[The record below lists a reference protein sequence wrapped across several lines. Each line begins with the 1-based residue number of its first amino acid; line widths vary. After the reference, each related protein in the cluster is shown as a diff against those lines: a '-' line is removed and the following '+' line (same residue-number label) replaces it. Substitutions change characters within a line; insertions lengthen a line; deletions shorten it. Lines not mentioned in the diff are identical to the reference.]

1 MSQFLV
7 VKDLNFDNIMICF
20 DNSSNELEYT
30 TYVVDTKDKTN
41 IAYSEAMALMEAIEG
56 DYFERLPEDTLPDN
70 LNNIYLRNCDDEIE
84 TMVFDFREKH
94 NYTVEHFKYKEHDG
108 GVQEIPVNQSIY
120 SSRFD
125 DMRDAMMQVL
135 GGYINTEHIFEIEE

>member
-30 TYVVDTKDKTN
+30 TYNYINQEMISKMEDCFNDFVEELENDDDFEEIYASLKYRLFFNNQEEEKVLIKINDEPWGSVN
-41 IAYSEAMALMEAIEG
+41 IE
-56 DYFERLPEDTLPDN
+56 
-70 LNNIYLRNCDDEIE
+70 IYTYE
-84 TMVFDFREKH
+84 
-94 NYTVEHFKYKEHDG
+94 EHDG
-108 GVQEIPVNQSIY
+108 GIKEIPVDQSIY

-125 DMRDAMMQVL
+125 YMRDAMMQVL

>member
-20 DNSSNELEYT
+20 DNSNEELEYT
-30 TYVVDTKDKTN
+30 TYKVSNKKKDYIFN
-41 IAYSEAMALMEAIEG
+41 QDIEHYIG
-56 DYFERLPEDTLPDN
+56 EFLDNGYEELPHGIFLYYNPEDN
-70 LNNIYLRNCDDEIE
+70 LVNITKLNQQSDQTILNIYN
-84 TMVFDFREKH
+84 
-94 NYTVEHFKYKEHDG
+94 YKEHDG
-108 GVQEIPVNQSIY
+108 GVQEIPFNQSIY

-135 GGYINTEHIFEIEE
+135 DGYINTENIFEI

>member
-7 VKDLNFDNIMICF
+7 VKDLNFENIMICF
-20 DNSSNELEYT
+20 DNSSSELEYT
-30 TYVVDTKDKTN
+30 IYNYINQEMISKMEDCFNDFIEELENDDDFEEIYASPKYRLLFNNQEEEKVLIKINDESWGSVN
-41 IAYSEAMALMEAIEG
+41 IE
-56 DYFERLPEDTLPDN
+56 
-70 LNNIYLRNCDDEIE
+70 IY
-84 TMVFDFREKH
+84 T
-94 NYTVEHFKYKEHDG
+94 YKEHDG
-108 GVQEIPVNQSIY
+108 GVQEIPVDQSIY

>member
-1 MSQFLV
+1 MSKFLV
-7 VKDLNFDNIMICF
+7 IKDLNFDNIMICF

-30 TYVVDTKDKTN
+30 TYKN
-41 IAYSEAMALMEAIEG
+41 SEKKENFVFNQVIEKFIEELLDNG
-56 DYFERLPEDTLPDN
+56 YEELPHGIFLYYNPEDN
-70 LNNIYLRNCDDEIE
+70 LINITKLNQQSDQTILNIY
-84 TMVFDFREKH
+84 T
-94 NYTVEHFKYKEHDG
+94 YKEYDG
-108 GVQEIPVNQSIY
+108 GVQEIPFEQSIY

>member
-30 TYVVDTKDKTN
+30 TYNYSNKEMISKMEDCFNDFVEKLENDDNFEEIYASLKYRLFFNNQEEEKVLIKINDKPWVSVN
-41 IAYSEAMALMEAIEG
+41 V
-56 DYFERLPEDTLPDN
+56 ER
-70 LNNIYLRNCDDEIE
+70 
-84 TMVFDFREKH
+84 
-94 NYTVEHFKYKEHDG
+94 YTYKEHDG
-108 GVQEIPVNQSIY
+108 GVQEIPVDQSIY

-125 DMRDAMMQVL
+125 DMRDAMMQIL

>member
-7 VKDLNFDNIMICF
+7 VKNLNFDNIMICF

-30 TYVVDTKDKTN
+30 TYN
-41 IAYSEAMALMEAIEG
+41 YSNQEMISKMEDCFNDFVEELEN
-56 DYFERLPEDTLPDN
+56 DDDFEEIYASPKYRLFF
-70 LNNIYLRNCDDEIE
+70 NNQEEEKVLIKITDDEWISAN
-84 TMVFDFREKH
+84 VYI
-94 NYTVEHFKYKEHDG
+94 YTYKEHDG
-108 GVQEIPVNQSIY
+108 GVQPIPVDQSIY

>member
-20 DNSSNELEYT
+20 DNSNEELEYT
-30 TYVVDTKDKTN
+30 TYKVSNKKKDYIFN
-41 IAYSEAMALMEAIEG
+41 QDIEHYIG
-56 DYFERLPEDTLPDN
+56 ELLDNGYEELPHGIFLYYNPEDN
-70 LNNIYLRNCDDEIE
+70 LVNITKLNQQSDQTILNIYN
-84 TMVFDFREKH
+84 
-94 NYTVEHFKYKEHDG
+94 YKEHDG
-108 GVQEIPVNQSIY
+108 GVQEIPFNQSIY

-135 GGYINTEHIFEIEE
+135 DGYINTEHIFEIEE

>member
-7 VKDLNFDNIMICF
+7 VKDLNFENIMICF

-30 TYVVDTKDKTN
+30 IYNYINQEMISK
-41 IAYSEAMALMEAIEG
+41 MEDCFNDFVEELEN
-56 DYFERLPEDTLPDN
+56 DDDFEEIYASPKYRLFF
-70 LNNIYLRNCDDEIE
+70 NNQEEEKVLIKITDDEWISAN
-84 TMVFDFREKH
+84 VYI
-94 NYTVEHFKYKEHDG
+94 YTYKEHDG
-108 GVQEIPVNQSIY
+108 GVQPIPVDQSIY

>member
-20 DNSSNELEYT
+20 DNSNEELEYT
-30 TYVVDTKDKTN
+30 TYKVSNKKKDYIFN
-41 IAYSEAMALMEAIEG
+41 QDIEHYIG
-56 DYFERLPEDTLPDN
+56 ELLDNGYEELPNGIFLYYNTEDN
-70 LNNIYLRNCDDEIE
+70 LVNITKLNQQSDQTILNIYN
-84 TMVFDFREKH
+84 
-94 NYTVEHFKYKEHDG
+94 YKEHDG
-108 GVQEIPVNQSIY
+108 GVQEIPFNQSIY

-135 GGYINTEHIFEIEE
+135 DGYINTEHILEIEE

>member
-7 VKDLNFDNIMICF
+7 VKDLNFENIMICF

-30 TYVVDTKDKTN
+30 TYVVDTHSIERIHVESANLLIEQLLNKGFEDIDGDNETFLNNQDEIKAIIKVT
-41 IAYSEAMALMEAIEG
+41 YSEDDATME
-56 DYFERLPEDTLPDN
+56 
-70 LNNIYLRNCDDEIE
+70 IY
-84 TMVFDFREKH
+84 T
-94 NYTVEHFKYKEHDG
+94 YKEHDG
-108 GVQEIPVNQSIY
+108 GVQPIPVDQSIY

-125 DMRDAMMQVL
+125 DMRDAIMQVL

>member
-20 DNSSNELEYT
+20 DNSNEELEYT
-30 TYVVDTKDKTN
+30 TYKVSNKKKDYILNQDIKHYIGELLDN
-41 IAYSEAMALMEAIEG
+41 GYEELPHGIFLY
-56 DYFERLPEDTLPDN
+56 YNPEDN
-70 LNNIYLRNCDDEIE
+70 LVNITKLNQQSDQTILNIYN
-84 TMVFDFREKH
+84 
-94 NYTVEHFKYKEHDG
+94 YKEHDG
-108 GVQEIPVNQSIY
+108 GVQEIPFNQSIY

-135 GGYINTEHIFEIEE
+135 GEYINTEHIFEIEE

>member
-20 DNSSNELEYT
+20 DNSNEELEYT
-30 TYVVDTKDKTN
+30 TYKVSNKKKDYIFN
-41 IAYSEAMALMEAIEG
+41 QDIEHYIG
-56 DYFERLPEDTLPDN
+56 ELLDNGYEKLPHGIFLYYNPEDN
-70 LNNIYLRNCDDEIE
+70 LVNITKLNQQSDQTILNIY
-84 TMVFDFREKH
+84 T
-94 NYTVEHFKYKEHDG
+94 YKEHDG
-108 GVQEIPVNQSIY
+108 GVQEIPFNQSIY

-135 GGYINTEHIFEIEE
+135 DGYINTEHIFEIEE

>member
-7 VKDLNFDNIMICF
+7 VKDLNFENIMICF

-30 TYVVDTKDKTN
+30 TYN
-41 IAYSEAMALMEAIEG
+41 YSNQEMISKMEDCFNDFVEELEN
-56 DYFERLPEDTLPDN
+56 DDDFEEIYASPNYRLFF
-70 LNNIYLRNCDDEIE
+70 NNQEEEKVLIKITDDEWISAN
-84 TMVFDFREKH
+84 VYI
-94 NYTVEHFKYKEHDG
+94 YTYKEHDG
-108 GVQEIPVNQSIY
+108 GVQQIPVDQSIY

-135 GGYINTEHIFEIEE
+135 GEYINTEHIFEIEE

>member
-7 VKDLNFDNIMICF
+7 VKDLNFENIMICF
-20 DNSSNELEYT
+20 DNSNEELEYT
-30 TYVVDTKDKTN
+30 TYKVSNKKKDYIFNQDIKHYIGELLDN
-41 IAYSEAMALMEAIEG
+41 GYEELPHGIFLY
-56 DYFERLPEDTLPDN
+56 YNPEDN
-70 LNNIYLRNCDDEIE
+70 LVNITKLNQQSDQTILNIYN
-84 TMVFDFREKH
+84 
-94 NYTVEHFKYKEHDG
+94 YKEHDG
-108 GVQEIPVNQSIY
+108 GVQEIPFNQSIY

>member
-7 VKDLNFDNIMICF
+7 VKDLNFENIMICF
-20 DNSSNELEYT
+20 DNSSNESEYT
-30 TYVVDTKDKTN
+30 TYNYSNKEMIFKMEDCFNDFVEKLENDDNFEEIYASLKYRLFFNNQEEEKVLIKINDESWGSVN
-41 IAYSEAMALMEAIEG
+41 IE
-56 DYFERLPEDTLPDN
+56 
-70 LNNIYLRNCDDEIE
+70 IY
-84 TMVFDFREKH
+84 T
-94 NYTVEHFKYKEHDG
+94 YKEHDG
-108 GVQEIPVNQSIY
+108 GVQPIPVDQSIY

>member
-20 DNSSNELEYT
+20 DNSNEELEYT
-30 TYVVDTKDKTN
+30 TYKVSNKKKDYIFN
-41 IAYSEAMALMEAIEG
+41 QDIEHYIG
-56 DYFERLPEDTLPDN
+56 ELLDNGYEELPHGIFLYYNPEDN
-70 LNNIYLRNCDDEIE
+70 LVNITKLNQQSDQTILNIYN
-84 TMVFDFREKH
+84 
-94 NYTVEHFKYKEHDG
+94 YKEHDG
-108 GVQEIPVNQSIY
+108 GVQKIPFNQSIY

-125 DMRDAMMQVL
+125 DMKDAMMQVL

>member
-30 TYVVDTKDKTN
+30 TYLVDEYSSKTTDIESAN
-41 IAYSEAMALMEAIEG
+41 ELIEELLDDGFEDIDGDNEIFINNQDEVKKIFIFEFSENDATFKE
-56 DYFERLPEDTLPDN
+56 
-70 LNNIYLRNCDDEIE
+70 
-84 TMVFDFREKH
+84 
-94 NYTVEHFKYKEHDG
+94 YTYKEHDG
-108 GVQEIPVNQSIY
+108 GVQEIPVDQSIY

>member
-20 DNSSNELEYT
+20 DNSSSELEYT
-30 TYVVDTKDKTN
+30 IYNYINQEMISKMKDCFNDFIEELENDDDFEEIYASPKYRLLFNNQEEEKVLIKINDESWGSVN
-41 IAYSEAMALMEAIEG
+41 IE
-56 DYFERLPEDTLPDN
+56 
-70 LNNIYLRNCDDEIE
+70 IYN
-84 TMVFDFREKH
+84 
-94 NYTVEHFKYKEHDG
+94 YKEHDG
-108 GVQEIPVNQSIY
+108 GVQPIPFNQSIY

-125 DMRDAMMQVL
+125 DMKDAMMQVL

>member
-7 VKDLNFDNIMICF
+7 VKDLNFENIMICF
-20 DNSSNELEYT
+20 DNSSSELEYT
-30 TYVVDTKDKTN
+30 IYNYINQEMISKMKDCFN
-41 IAYSEAMALMEAIEG
+41 DFIEELEN
-56 DYFERLPEDTLPDN
+56 DDDFEEIYASPKYRLFF
-70 LNNIYLRNCDDEIE
+70 NNQEEEKVLIKINDDEWISAN
-84 TMVFDFREKH
+84 VYI
-94 NYTVEHFKYKEHDG
+94 YTYKEHDG
-108 GVQEIPVNQSIY
+108 GVQEIPVDQSIY

>member
-30 TYVVDTKDKTN
+30 TYKN
-41 IAYSEAMALMEAIEG
+41 SEKKEDFVFNQDLEKFIEELLDNG
-56 DYFERLPEDTLPDN
+56 YEELPHGIFLYYNPEDN
-70 LNNIYLRNCDDEIE
+70 LINITKLNQQSDQTILNIY
-84 TMVFDFREKH
+84 T
-94 NYTVEHFKYKEHDG
+94 YKEHDG
-108 GVQEIPVNQSIY
+108 GVQEIPVDQSIY

-125 DMRDAMMQVL
+125 NMRDAMMQVL
-135 GGYINTEHIFEIEE
+135 GGYINTGHIFEIEE

>member
-20 DNSSNELEYT
+20 DNSSDELEYT
-30 TYVVDTKDKTN
+30 TYNYSNQEMISKMEDCFNDFVEELENDDNFEEIYASPNYRLFFNNQEEEKVLIKINDKPWGSVN
-41 IAYSEAMALMEAIEG
+41 
-56 DYFERLPEDTLPDN
+56 
-70 LNNIYLRNCDDEIE
+70 
-84 TMVFDFREKH
+84 VEK
-94 NYTVEHFKYKEHDG
+94 YTYEEHDG
-108 GVQEIPVNQSIY
+108 GVQEIPYDQSIY

-135 GGYINTEHIFEIEE
+135 GGNINTEHIFEIEE

>member
-20 DNSSNELEYT
+20 DNSNEELEYT
-30 TYVVDTKDKTN
+30 TYKVSNKKKDYIFN
-41 IAYSEAMALMEAIEG
+41 QDIEHYIG
-56 DYFERLPEDTLPDN
+56 ELLDNGYEELPHGIFLYYNPEDN
-70 LNNIYLRNCDDEIE
+70 LVNITKLNQQSDQTILNIYN
-84 TMVFDFREKH
+84 
-94 NYTVEHFKYKEHDG
+94 YKEHDG
-108 GVQEIPVNQSIY
+108 GVQEIPFNQSIY

>member
-20 DNSSNELEYT
+20 DNSNEELEYT
-30 TYVVDTKDKTN
+30 TYKVSNKKKDYIFNQDIEHYIGELLDNGYEELPHGIFLYYNPEENLVNITK
-41 IAYSEAMALMEAIEG
+41 
-56 DYFERLPEDTLPDN
+56 
-70 LNNIYLRNCDDEIE
+70 LNQQSDQTILNIYN
-84 TMVFDFREKH
+84 
-94 NYTVEHFKYKEHDG
+94 YKEHDG
-108 GVQEIPVNQSIY
+108 GVQEIPFNQSIY

>member
-20 DNSSNELEYT
+20 DNSNEELEYT
-30 TYVVDTKDKTN
+30 TYKN
-41 IAYSEAMALMEAIEG
+41 SEKKEDFVFNQDIKHYIGELLDNGYEELPHGIFL
-56 DYFERLPEDTLPDN
+56 YYNPEDN
-70 LNNIYLRNCDDEIE
+70 LVNITKLNQQSDQTILNIYN
-84 TMVFDFREKH
+84 
-94 NYTVEHFKYKEHDG
+94 YKEHDG
-108 GVQEIPVNQSIY
+108 GVQEIPFNQSIY

-135 GGYINTEHIFEIEE
+135 DGYINTEHIFEIEE